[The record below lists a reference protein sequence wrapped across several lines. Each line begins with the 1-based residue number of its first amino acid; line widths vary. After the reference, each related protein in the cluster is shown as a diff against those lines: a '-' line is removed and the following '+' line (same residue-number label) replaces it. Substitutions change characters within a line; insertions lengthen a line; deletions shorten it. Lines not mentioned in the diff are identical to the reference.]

1 MDVYKE
7 LIKYDQGYKK
17 ISNLRFD
24 GNGTGGILCNCCL
37 YEVWSNI
44 SRYMLFS
51 LWFNRV
57 IMGIVIGA
65 LWGEVSLP
73 KSLPRGAIL
82 GTIVSFG
89 YFISTGFT
97 DRVAFL
103 PGLMQGMIM
112 EFIVYLTS
120 KRLEREK
127 MILQLLRIQYVRSP
141 IHA

>member
-1 MDVYKE
+1 
-7 LIKYDQGYKK
+7 
-17 ISNLRFD
+17 
-24 GNGTGGILCNCCL
+24 
-37 YEVWSNI
+37 
-44 SRYMLFS
+44 
-51 LWFNRV
+51 
-57 IMGIVIGA
+57 MGIVIGA
-65 LWGEVSLP
+65 PWGEVSLP
-73 KSLPRGAIL
+73 KSLARGAIL

-97 DRVAFL
+97 DRFAFL